1 MNKYS
6 KSFEANQ
13 IFGYFFIRY
22 RIFNIFKKKF
32 NKFLVSHEKLISENM
47 KKVHFL
53 HDLNVINWS
62 IDPKK
67 IDLNKKKYLVN
78 FSGALTVYRAEI
90 LQKIKINQEIFK
102 KDINVEKIGVFLISK
117 TNKNHLVFSLHP
129 KKTKNWNFSSPTRY
143 INSIRKG
150 EIPII
155 FDDFKDSH
163 SVLGLKSDI
172 LVLRSK
178 QKIADELSLYKEQLI
193 KLHNNTKKKL
203 NFII

>member
-1 MNKYS
+1 M
-6 KSFEANQ
+6 
-13 IFGYFFIRY
+13 
-22 RIFNIFKKKF
+22 
-32 NKFLVSHEKLISENM
+32 
-47 KKVHFL
+47 
-53 HDLNVINWS
+53 
-62 IDPKK
+62 
-67 IDLNKKKYLVN
+67 
-78 FSGALTVYRAEI
+78 
-90 LQKIKINQEIFK
+90 
-102 KDINVEKIGVFLISK
+102 
-117 TNKNHLVFSLHP
+117 FSLHP

-193 KLHNNTKKKL
+193 KLHNNTKK
-203 NFII
+203 N